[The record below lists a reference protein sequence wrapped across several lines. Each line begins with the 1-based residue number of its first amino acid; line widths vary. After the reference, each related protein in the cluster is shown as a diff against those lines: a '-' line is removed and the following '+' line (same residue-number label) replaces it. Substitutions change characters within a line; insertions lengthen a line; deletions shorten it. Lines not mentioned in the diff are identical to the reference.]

1 MRVIT
6 NILEKK
12 IIPISKS
19 REMLEFVLLS
29 LASFFIPF
37 LIGHP
42 QFLVG
47 VLVNMALVRG
57 ALSLSNKKLLPLFFL
72 PSLAVI
78 SRGLIFGSFTIFL
91 VYLLPFIWI
100 GNIVLIFFIRKLKNK
115 NTIFQTVLPA
125 LIKAIAIGLPT
136 FLLIK
141 INVLPAALLL
151 GMTVVQFATAILATI
166 SIFLFASLEKFW
178 QSKKVFDK

>member
-1 MRVIT
+1 MKIIT
-6 NILEKK
+6 KVLERK
-12 IIPISKS
+12 IIPVSKS

-57 ALSLSNKKLLPLFFL
+57 ALSLSNKKLIPLIFL

-78 SRGLIFGSFTIFL
+78 ARGLIFGPFTVFL
-91 VYLLPFIWI
+91 LYLLPFIWI
-100 GNIVLIFFIRKLKNK
+100 GNIVLVSFIRKLKNK
-115 NTIFQTVLPA
+115 NIAFQTALPA
-125 LIKAIAIGLPT
+125 LIKASTIGLPA
-136 FLLIK
+136 FILIK
-141 INVLPAALLL
+141 ISILPGALLL
-151 GMTVVQFATAILATI
+151 GMTVVQFATAILATA
-166 SIFLFASLEKFW
+166 SVFLFASLEKFW
-178 QSKKVFDK
+178 QSKKVFEK